1 MSIFT
6 DNYIDLEI
14 SDDIMGL
21 VDTENAIESK
31 VYLLP
36 PPVKKEKDDK
46 KVFS

>member
-6 DNYIDLEI
+6 NNYVDFET

-21 VDTENAIESK
+21 VDTETGTESK

-36 PPVKKEKDDK
+36 PLVKKTKDDK
-46 KVFS
+46 DVVV

>member
-6 DNYIDLEI
+6 NNYIDFET

-21 VDTENAIESK
+21 VDTEIGTESK

-36 PPVKKEKDDK
+36 PSIKKT
-46 KVFS
+46 